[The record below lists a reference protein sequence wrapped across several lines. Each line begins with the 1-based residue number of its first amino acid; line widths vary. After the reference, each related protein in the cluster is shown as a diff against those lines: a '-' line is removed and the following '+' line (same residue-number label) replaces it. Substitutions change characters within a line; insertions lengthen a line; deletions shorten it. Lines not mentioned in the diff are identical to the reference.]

1 MTTPTVNEDAI
12 KESPYWPTIM
22 LVTTGLLLT
31 FCIYQNKWGT
41 NEQCIK
47 LLGVIATLGI
57 FSILYQ
63 ENPVFRFLE
72 HIFIGLATGWSVV
85 FTWFQLVKPK
95 WYLPFVPGSWS
106 GSDASSPHGQW
117 WLIFALLIGL
127 LFFTVYFPK
136 ISWMNRFAISVLMG
150 WAAGNAF
157 QQFMGTLAP
166 QLVAA
171 FRPAVTTYAVQGLP
185 NGDNYQVGN
194 SLWLH
199 PYTLI
204 AFIVL
209 VCTFAYFFFSLEHK
223 YNWVRQPAK
232 AGRYL
237 LMITLG
243 IIFGTTVMSRFT
255 LLIGRLE
262 FLRLAFT
269 DWWGMLS
276 YWISHLMR

>member
-1 MTTPTVNEDAI
+1 MTTPTDNELVI
-12 KESPYWPTIM
+12 KESPYWPAIL
-22 LVTTGLLLT
+22 LVSSGLLLV
-31 FCIYQNKWGT
+31 FCIWINSNG
-41 NEQCIK
+41 NNDQCLK

-63 ENPVFRFLE
+63 ENPVFRYLE
-72 HIFIGLATGWSVV
+72 HIFIGLATGWSVA
-85 FTWFQLVKPK
+85 FTWFQLIKPK
-95 WYLPFVPGSWS
+95 WYDSFVPAYWNSANT
-106 GSDASSPHGQW
+106 SDKHGQW
-117 WLIFALLIGL
+117 WLIFALLLGL
-127 LFFTVYFPK
+127 LFFTVYFQK

-166 QLVAA
+166 QIVAS
-171 FRPAVTTYAVQGLP
+171 FRPPVTTYEVQGLP
-185 NGDNYQVGN
+185 NGDNYHAWN
-194 SLWLH
+194 IWLH
-199 PYTLI
+199 PWTLI
-204 AFIVL
+204 ALIVL

-223 YNWVRQPAK
+223 YGWVRQPAK

-262 FLRLAFT
+262 YLRMAFI
-269 DWWGMLS
+269 DWGQMFTF
-276 YWISHLMR
+276 WISHLMR

>member
-1 MTTPTVNEDAI
+1 MTTPTDNDLVIN
-12 KESPYWPTIM
+12 ESPYWPAVL
-22 LVTTGLLLT
+22 LVGSGLLLV
-31 FCIYQNKWGT
+31 FCIWANRIGT
-41 NEQCIK
+41 NDQCLK
-47 LLGVIATLGI
+47 LLGVIATLGV

-63 ENPVFRFLE
+63 ENPVFRYLE
-72 HIFIGLATGWSVV
+72 HIFIGLATGWSVA

-95 WYLPFVPGSWS
+95 WFLPFVPAYWS
-106 GSDASSPHGQW
+106 GSDASTPHGQW

-157 QQFMGTLAP
+157 QQFMGTVAP

-171 FRPAVTTYAVQGLP
+171 FRPPVTTYAVQGLP
-185 NGDNYQVGN
+185 NGDNYHLWGV
-194 SLWLH
+194 WLH
-199 PYTLI
+199 PYTLV
-204 AFIVL
+204 ALVAL

-223 YNWVRQPAK
+223 YSWVRQPAK

-262 FLRLAFT
+262 YLRMAFI
-269 DWWGMLS
+269 DWGSMFS
-276 YWISHLMR
+276 FWISHLMR